1 MFAVALLMLGGCGST
16 PDGSAVAMPKPS
28 PGDVQGQ
35 IMSVTGAGFT
45 ICSVS
50 DDIQPSKPPQYDVIV
65 CGSVSKARAALE
77 TRFPGECLLSA
88 YQPGDGGSHTPQELV
103 MQWWIDRI
111 TGPGFVVT
119 STEINDDGTID
130 VGVDGDLKVAKAV
143 LDRQFPGRTEVHAQA
158 VVPAM

>member
-1 MFAVALLMLGGCGST
+1 MFAVALFILGGCASSLE
-16 PDGSAVAMPKPS
+16 GSAVAMPKPS

-45 ICSVS
+45 ICDVS
-50 DDIQPSKPPQYDVIV
+50 EDIQPNKPLQYEVIV
-65 CGSVSKARAALE
+65 CGSVSKARAALDS
-77 TRFPGECLLSA
+77 RFPGECVLHA

-103 MQWWIDRI
+103 MQWWIDRT

-119 STEINDDGTID
+119 STEITDDGTID
-130 VGVDGDLKVAKAV
+130 VGVDGDLKVAKAA
-143 LDRQFPGRTEVHAQA
+143 LDRQYPGRTEVHAQA